1 MRFVILGC
9 GRVGSRLAT
18 MLDRM
23 GHTVTIIDR
32 TADAFKRL
40 PSDFGGQALIGIGI
54 DEDVLR
60 SAGIEQAD
68 VFAAVTNGDNTNIMA
83 SQVAKELF
91 HVPGVIARIYDPL
104 REETYHAL
112 GLETICPTTLISNV
126 VVRTV
131 LPEEDLP
138 LVTAT
143 PAGTNP
149 ANMNVS

>member
-1 MRFVILGC
+1 MKFVILGC
-9 GRVGSRLAT
+9 GRVGSRLAV

-23 GHTVTIIDR
+23 GHEVSIIDLK
-32 TADAFKRL
+32 AESFNRL
-40 PSDFGGQALIGIGI
+40 PADFGGQSVIGVGI
-54 DEDVLR
+54 DEDVLK

-91 HVPGVIARIYDPL
+91 HVPRVIARIYDPL

-126 VVRTV
+126 IVNRV
-131 LPEEDLP
+131 LPNEPKPEVP
-138 LVTAT
+138 A

-149 ANMNVS
+149 SIPVHR